1 MPVKQSLLIT
11 ICLLFFSNI
20 IHSYDYPYEYVYKS
34 TPKELRGIFYSG
46 LPGGKILYLGKD
58 RHDRYLIEGLENQ
71 TKAINESVRFG
82 IKVAKDRITDDNLN
96 WLKSL
101 PISLAIKVDNLSI
114 LCCHGS
120 PWNPINGY
128 IYEDSDLFSKMQDFK
143 YDIIAL
149 GHTHRQYL
157 NLGNPIV
164 FNPGSLGQSR
174 DREGIACAK
183 ILCTTTA
190 KFEHI
195 YLNYDYQKEI
205 NFSLNCGAKKWI
217 YKHFKTLPFMI

>member
-1 MPVKQSLLIT
+1 MA
-11 ICLLFFSNI
+11 
-20 IHSYDYPYEYVYKS
+20 
-34 TPKELRGIFYSG
+34 
-46 LPGGKILYLGKD
+46 D
-58 RHDRYLIEGLENQ
+58 RE
-71 TKAINESVRFG
+71 F
-82 IKVAKDRITDDNLN
+82 TDDNLN

-205 NFSLNCGAKKWI
+205 NFSLNCGA
-217 YKHFKTLPFMI
+217 